1 MEGEGENKWKFI
13 KTVILKRFW
22 QNNTEKLLTRIFS
35 YLKIPRFLAVGS
47 LRCTGSYSWNFTV
60 LIRDLQTAQSE
71 IWRFLFEDFTLCFSF
86 KEMCDCNLDI

>member
-35 YLKIPRFLAVGS
+35 YLKIPRF
-47 LRCTGSYSWNFTV
+47 
-60 LIRDLQTAQSE
+60 
-71 IWRFLFEDFTLCFSF
+71 
-86 KEMCDCNLDI
+86 